1 MCTADNMKTYIKE
14 LRIESPIYR
23 IGNIPQQEC
32 IISFFVMNN
41 DLFVMKQ
48 EKPHRQKTMRF
59 KVNISMI
66 VFSVRKLRL
75 VFAQFQLVVEKECRW
90 YS

>member
-1 MCTADNMKTYIKE
+1 MRKTF
-14 LRIESPIYR
+14 PIYR
-23 IGNIPQQEC
+23 NRNIAHEKYKFS
-32 IISFFVMNN
+32 IFVINN

-59 KVNISMI
+59 KANISMI
-66 VFSVRKLRL
+66 VFSVRKLKL
-75 VFAQFQLVVEKECRW
+75 VFAQFQLVVEKEGRW